1 MAAKQ
6 MEEIQRKLA
15 MINYPRANAPAQS
28 LLFAG
33 MERYSLLEW
42 LFFKLLGD
50 KSPFSQQNL
59 YGDAMDR
66 DEETARIQYL
76 AEIAKFLGI
85 TTAIDTEAIQGRGSY
100 EDRTEML
107 RLIVDL
113 VEASIY
119 ADNPEWSIDEQ
130 VAKDIHLID
139 SIAEKQALIF
149 SEECKLFPADV
160 QIQSIYPLP
169 DVSELE
175 IKLSE
180 QSKIL
185 SNLQQ
190 KVADLAAKHAYNPDE
205 DYQEVESQLRAH
217 LEAFLET
224 ARTFNTIYTKEIR
237 PWTHMMEVPQLHGFG
252 PAANR
257 LLEAYKML
265 LKFLGNLRNL
275 RDSHAALA
283 IGSSETVAGEPSSV
297 TRIISECESALTFLN
312 RDLSVL
318 SASIAREQGE
328 KATS

>member
-6 MEEIQRKLA
+6 MEEIQKKLA
-15 MINYPRANAPAQS
+15 LLSYPRANAPAQS

-33 MERYSLLEW
+33 MERYALLEW

-59 YGDAMDR
+59 QGDGGAR
-66 DEETARIQYL
+66 DEETVRIQYL

-85 TTAIDTEAIQGRGSY
+85 TPTVDIEAIQGHGTY
-100 EDRTEML
+100 EDRMEML
-107 RLIVDL
+107 RNIVDL
-113 VEASIY
+113 VEASLFS
-119 ADNPEWSIDEQ
+119 DNPEWSIDEQ
-130 VAKDIHLID
+130 VAKDIQLID
-139 SIAEKQALIF
+139 AIAERQSLIF

-175 IKLSE
+175 TKLSE
-180 QSKIL
+180 QAKIL

-190 KVADLAAKHAYNPDE
+190 KVDDLAAKHAYNPDE
-205 DYQEVESQLRAH
+205 EYTEVESQLRSR
-217 LEAFLET
+217 LESFLET
-224 ARTFNTIYTKEIR
+224 ARAFNTIYTKEIR

-257 LLEAYKML
+257 LLEAYNML
-265 LKFLGNLRNL
+265 LKFLGNLKNL
-275 RDSHAALA
+275 RDSHAALS
-283 IGSSETVAGEPSSV
+283 IGSSGTVAGEPSSV
-297 TRIISECESALTFLN
+297 TRIVSECEAALTVLN
-312 RDLSVL
+312 RDLGIL

-328 KATS
+328 RL

>member
-1 MAAKQ
+1 
-6 MEEIQRKLA
+6 MEEIQKKLG
-15 MINYPRANAPAQS
+15 MLNYPRANAPAQS
-28 LLFAG
+28 LLFAS
-33 MERYSLLEW
+33 MERYALLEW

-59 YGDAMDR
+59 QGDGMDR

-85 TTAIDTEAIQGRGSY
+85 TTTIDTEAIQGRGSY
-100 EDRTEML
+100 EDRMEML

-113 VEASIY
+113 VEASIS
-119 ADNPEWSIDEQ
+119 ADNPDWSIDEQ
-130 VAKDIHLID
+130 VAKDIQLID
-139 SIAEKQALIF
+139 AIAERQAQIF

-169 DVSELE
+169 DISDLE
-175 IKLSE
+175 KQLADQSNKL
-180 QSKIL
+180 L
-185 SNLQQ
+185 NLQEM
-190 KVADLAAKHAYNPDE
+190 VDDLAAKHAYNPDE
-205 DYQEVESQLRAH
+205 DYSDMVAKLRAH
-217 LEAFLET
+217 LQSFLEI
-224 ARTFNTIYTKEIR
+224 ARSFNMVYTKEIR

-275 RDSHAALA
+275 RDSHAAVSV
-283 IGSSETVAGEPSSV
+283 GSPETIAGEPSSV

-312 RDLSVL
+312 LDLGIL
-318 SASIAREQGE
+318 SASIAREQGGD
-328 KATS
+328 TNL